1 MDSKAI
7 PTPITQITP
16 ITPVTPV
23 TPIIPIFKKINDIYV
38 KSSYLE
44 KYGGSVIFTIF
55 AILIVFFYFI
65 YLNIQNN
72 KEIVKKDWANNKCS
86 PAYLPFAGTIM
97 EPKDMS
103 NMEYTIKNFSE
114 CSEVILKDIIQVA
127 LAPLEAASIL
137 ISASVTIL
145 TGVTTNIMGAI
156 AGFRSNTIQKGS
168 KDVAEKQTV
177 FSSILAKVIGKVRS
191 ALSKGEGILTVI
203 FYVFFSA
210 YKAAASVFY
219 VILFGEAII
228 LLIMFAV
235 LYIAWGIYIFLMV
248 FLFTIPIAGLYLWVP
263 VGLTI
268 IYVAFMIMILVLVI
282 FTASVIAKTR

>member
-16 ITPVTPV
+16 ITPVTQV

-86 PAYLPFAGTIM
+86 PKYLPFAGVIM

-156 AGFRSNTIQKGS
+156 AGFRSNTIQKGT

-191 ALSKGEGILTVI
+191 ALNKGEGILTVI

-235 LYIAWGIYIFLMV
+235 MFAAWAIYIFLMV

-263 VGLTI
+263 IGLTV

>member
-86 PAYLPFAGTIM
+86 PAYLPFAGVIM

-156 AGFRSNTIQKGS
+156 SGFRRNAIQNQTKNTS
-168 KDVAEKQTV
+168 EKQIAY
-177 FSSILAKVIGKVRS
+177 SSILAKVVNQIRS
-191 ALSKGEGILTVI
+191 TLNKGEGILTVI

-235 LYIAWGIYIFLMV
+235 LYIAWGIYIFLMAV
-248 FLFTIPIAGLYLWVP
+248 IFTIPVAGLYLWVP
-263 VGLTI
+263 VGLTV
-268 IYVAFMIMILVLVI
+268 IYVAFMIMVLVLVI
-282 FTASVIAKTR
+282 FTASVIAKTK

>member
-16 ITPVTPV
+16 ITPVTQV
-23 TPIIPIFKKINDIYV
+23 TPIIPIFKKINDIYI

-86 PAYLPFAGTIM
+86 PKYLPFAGTIM

-114 CSEVILKDIIQVA
+114 CSEIILKDIIQVA

-137 ISASVTIL
+137 ISASITIL

-156 AGFRSNTIQKGS
+156 AGFRSNTIQKGT

-177 FSSILAKVIGKVRS
+177 FSSILAKVIGKVSS
-191 ALSKGEGILTVI
+191 ALKKGEGILTVI

-235 LYIAWGIYIFLMV
+235 LYAAWGIFIFLMAV
-248 FLFTIPIAGLYLWVP
+248 VFTIPIAGLYLWVP

-282 FTASVIAKTR
+282 FTASVIAKTK

>member
-16 ITPVTPV
+16 ITPVTQV

-86 PAYLPFAGTIM
+86 PKYLPFAGTIM

-137 ISASVTIL
+137 ISASITIL

-156 AGFRSNTIQKGS
+156 AGFRSNTIQKGT

-191 ALSKGEGILTVI
+191 ALNKGEGILTVI

-235 LYIAWGIYIFLMV
+235 LYAAWGIFIFLMAV
-248 FLFTIPIAGLYLWVP
+248 VFTIPIAGLYLWIP

-282 FTASVIAKTR
+282 FTASVIAKTK